1 MYCVFSKD
9 GLNSRE
15 KGQAIQMMPSQKAN
29 KTRGMCQV
37 QLDVC
42 QSSKNKFSHSVVSDF
57 LQTHGL

>member
-42 QSSKNKFSHSVVSDF
+42 QSS
-57 LQTHGL
+57 